1 MSEPERQHLRNVYSC
16 VALSTFVAAA
26 GGYVHV
32 TTELIQ
38 GGILSSLISFAF
50 LTVLATTTYNGKN
63 TTIRLRFLLAF
74 AFCAGLSL
82 GPLLDIIIMI
92 NPKVIPSGFL
102 ATSVIFIC
110 FSLSSILS
118 EQGKWLFIGG
128 SLFSLL
134 STVAL
139 MHLVNMIIGST
150 FLFQVNL
157 YIGLIVICGFILYD
171 TQMIIEKKRSGENDF
186 IWHSVD
192 LFLDFIGLFRKL
204 LVILTQKDISRKTRQ
219 KDNDKCKKE

>member
-1 MSEPERQHLRNVYSC
+1 MSGSYRFQNFFNTLYYRLSEPERQHLRNVYSC

-26 GGYVHV
+26 GGYIHV
-32 TTELIQ
+32 STDFLQ
-38 GGILSSLISFAF
+38 GGMLSSLISFAF
-50 LTVLATTTYNGKN
+50 LTALATTSYNGKN
-63 TTIRLRFLLAF
+63 TTIRLGFLLAF

-82 GPLLDIIIMI
+82 GPLLEIIIMV

-139 MHLVNMIIGST
+139 MHLVNMMVGST

-157 YIGLIVICGFILYD
+157 YIGLVVICGFILYD
-171 TQMIIEKKRSGENDF
+171 TQMIIEKQRSGERDF
-186 IWHSVD
+186 IW
-192 LFLDFIGLFRKL
+192 
-204 LVILTQKDISRKTRQ
+204 
-219 KDNDKCKKE
+219 